1 MSPRMSHQSHCRHHN
16 VAAISA
22 VVLAEMWS
30 ERGRFP
36 GVCLFFGEVPGC
48 RVMHE

>member
-1 MSPRMSHQSHCRHHN
+1 MSPRMSHQSHCRHRN
-16 VAAISA
+16 EAAISA
-22 VVLAEMWS
+22 VVRVGMWS
-30 ERGRFP
+30 ARGQLA